1 MFELVHLRCF
11 VAVAEELHFGRAAAR
26 LNMSQPPLSRH
37 IQVLEHLLQVKL
49 FNRSSRTVKL
59 TASGIAFLPEAR
71 RIVHMSDNALVTAR
85 AAAEGQQGMVT
96 IGFTA
101 ASLYRFVPS
110 LIARLTE
117 QLPAVQLLL
126 KESVSGD
133 LVDGLQASGLDFA
146 LLRPPLGRSDF
157 RYRRVAHERLV
168 ICSPSSVPPAER
180 PRRLAD
186 FEGRPF
192 VMYAPDKAR
201 YFHQLVSGLFTST
214 GTQPKVT
221 QQLVQIHSILIM
233 VAAGHGFALVP
244 ETASL
249 LRPVGVEFS
258 ALEDIGPV
266 VELHAAWREEY
277 SNPALTSVLRILD
290 DMLAEEGEG
299 APLLPCP

>member
-37 IQVLEHLLQVKL
+37 IQVLEHVLQVKL

-59 TASGIAFLPEAR
+59 TPGGVAFLPEAR
-71 RIVHMSDNALVTAR
+71 RIVHMADNALVTAR
-85 AAAEGQQGMVT
+85 AAAEGRQGMVT

-101 ASLYRFVPS
+101 ASLYRFVP
-110 LIARLTE
+110 RLVG
-117 QLPAVQLLL
+117 QLAEHLPDVQLLL

-133 LVDGLQASGLDFA
+133 LAEGLQAGSLDLA
-146 LLRPPLGRSDF
+146 LLRPPVRPDF
-157 RYRRVAHERLV
+157 RHRRVTHERLV
-168 ICSPSSVPPAER
+168 ICSPSAVPASER
-180 PRRLAD
+180 PKRLTD
-186 FEGRPF
+186 FDGRPF

-201 YFHQLVSGLFTST
+201 YFHQLVSGLFASV
-214 GTQPKVT
+214 GAQPKVT

-249 LRPVGVEFS
+249 LRPVGVEFD
-258 ALEDIGPV
+258 ALEDAGPV
-266 VELHAAWREEY
+266 VELYAAWREQC
-277 SNPALTSVLRILD
+277 SNPALAPVLGILD
-290 DMLAEEGEG
+290 GLLAQEEGG
-299 APLLPCP
+299 APALTRP